1 MLIPQQISIIAALIL
16 AHCTLIVWSVSLI
29 RSVSLVPTS
38 SNVNKFVPLAES
50 KFKNITQPTEARTF
64 SSLKE
69 NILIDHAR
77 KYVKELV
84 HLPKELA
91 RVVLLFTKPGLII
104 FNVMEKN
111 PMRPGPIKYFGKRRD
126 KYWQNIA
133 DINYPSFLMFGM
145 DKTKSKL
152 FTSTLP
158 TLVTNGNSSTS
169 DNYITTEW
177 PRIDKVEPRVF
188 AIGCIFCLEYGELSF
203 PARCFWDVVEK
214 AIKARNS
221 VVGTVSRPFN
231 WSTDKFFTGLETLYG
246 HALKL
251 ILKTKKM
258 FKSKCEQDS
267 SCELD

>member
-1 MLIPQQISIIAALIL
+1 MKLHSPSCFIYFLCLLCQ
-16 AHCTLIVWSVSLI
+16 
-29 RSVSLVPTS
+29 
-38 SNVNKFVPLAES
+38 SN
-50 KFKNITQPTEARTF
+50 
-64 SSLKE
+64 
-69 NILIDHAR
+69 
-77 KYVKELV
+77 
-84 HLPKELA
+84 
-91 RVVLLFTKPGLII
+91 LLFVSSIPLQ
-104 FNVMEKN
+104 V
-111 PMRPGPIKYFGKRRD
+111 
-126 KYWQNIA
+126 
-133 DINYPSFLMFGM
+133 
-145 DKTKSKL
+145 
-152 FTSTLP
+152 TSTLP